1 MAAITP
7 PAWRPTLKQLVTRGA
22 ARLGYQ
28 VIPLWRLKAFE
39 HCRHLRHLL
48 AQLGV
53 TTVLDVGANTG
64 GYRDLL
70 RRYVGYRGRI
80 VSFEPVPSVFAALTA
95 NAVADRHWSGRQM
108 ALGDVD
114 GELAINVTSRS
125 TMSSFLSRD
134 EARLQRL
141 GYRHLLNVTEV
152 VASELV
158 PVRRLDGIFDDL
170 VPDRNER
177 VFLKCDTQGYDL
189 QVMAG
194 ASGSLSS
201 IVALQ
206 VELSIKPVYAGA
218 PAYAEVLERMSA
230 LGFDV
235 TGIFPVRQDELSR
248 IVNFDCVMINSRH
261 PFVESLAK
269 RLVTGRNVNMGSDVM

>member
-1 MAAITP
+1 MAAITA
-7 PAWRPTLKQLVTRGA
+7 AWRPTLKHLVTRGA

-28 VIPLWRLKAFE
+28 VVPLWRLKAFE
-39 HCRHLRHLL
+39 HCRHLRHVLT
-48 AQLGV
+48 QLGV

-70 RRYVGYRGRI
+70 RRYVGYGGRI

-95 NAVADRHWSGRQM
+95 NAAADRHWTGRQM
-108 ALGDVD
+108 ALGNAD

-134 EARLQRL
+134 ESRLQRL
-141 GYRHLLNVTEV
+141 GYEHLLNITEI

-158 PVRRLDGIFDDL
+158 TVRRLDGIIDDV
-170 VPDRNER
+170 VPDRHER

-189 QVMAG
+189 QVMTG
-194 ASGSLSS
+194 AARSLSS

-218 PAYAEVLERMSA
+218 PAYAEVIERMSA

-261 PFVESLAK
+261 PFVELLAK
-269 RLVTGRNVNMGSDVM
+269 RLVTGRNVQVDR

>member
-1 MAAITP
+1 MAVLNPT
-7 PAWRPTLKQLVTRGA
+7 AWRPALKHLVTRGA

-28 VIPLWRLKAFE
+28 VMPLWRLKAFE
-39 HCRHLRHLL
+39 QCRHLRHLL
-48 AQLGV
+48 TQLDV

-70 RRYVGYRGRI
+70 RRYVGYNGRI
-80 VSFEPVPSVFAALTA
+80 VSLEPVRAVFDTLCA
-95 NAVADRHWSGRQM
+95 NASGDAHWTGRQL
-108 ALGDVD
+108 ALGDAD

-134 EARLQRL
+134 ESRLQDL
-141 GYRHLLNVTEV
+141 GYAHLLNVTQV
-152 VASELV
+152 VATERV
-158 PVRRLDGIFDDL
+158 PVRRLDGVFAEL
-170 VPDRNER
+170 VAGRGER

-189 QVMAG
+189 KVMAG
-194 ASGSLSS
+194 AEGSLSS

-206 VELSIKPVYAGA
+206 IELSIKPVYAGA
-218 PAYAEVLERMSA
+218 PAYAEVIERMSA

-261 PFVESLAK
+261 PFVQSLAS
-269 RLVTGRNVNMGSDVM
+269 RLVTGRNVHVEV